1 MKIGVVRNLRS
12 HAHLGSAPGERTDV
26 LWAEPDSMD
35 DLTMHLRDFA
45 AAGVELLV
53 VDGGDGTVRDVISR
67 LDAFTPPPLIAVLPA
82 GKTNVLALDLRC
94 PRGWTV
100 DAVIGSARDGEPWIK
115 QRCPMEIAFDDGRPS
130 MRGFV
135 MGLGA
140 YEQATSLSK
149 SVNRLGAFQ
158 DLSVALTLVGAV
170 IGTLVG
176 ATRGKWRAGVPV
188 TSSVDGEKARS
199 GMRFLVMAS
208 TLKRLPLG
216 IKLFGRPRYGLKY
229 LDIDAPPR
237 RLLRALPVVLS
248 GRRSRR
254 LRARGYRRG
263 DAQELRFET
272 DQPFVLDGEVY
283 QTGGGMTV
291 RLAPPLR
298 FMVG

>member
-1 MKIGVVRNLRS
+1 MKVGVVRNLRS
-12 HAHLGSAPGERTDV
+12 HAHLGRAPADRADV

-35 DLTMHLRDFA
+35 DLTRHLRNFA

-67 LDAFTPPPLIAVLPA
+67 LDVFAAPPLIAVLPA
-82 GKTNVLALDLRC
+82 GKTNVLALDLGA
-94 PRGWTV
+94 PSGWTV
-100 DAVIGSARDGEPWIK
+100 DAAIASARSGESWIK
-115 QRCPMEIAFDDGRPS
+115 NRCPMEVAFDDGRPP

-135 MGLGA
+135 IGLGA

-149 SVNRLGAFQ
+149 TVNRLGAFQ
-158 DLSVALTLVGAV
+158 SLSVALTLVGAV
-170 IGTLVG
+170 IGTLLG
-176 ATRGKWRAGVPV
+176 ATRGRWRSGVPV
-188 TSSVDGEKARS
+188 SLSVDGEAPRA
-199 GMRFLVMAS
+199 GMRFLIMAA

-237 RLLRALPVVLS
+237 RLLRALPVLLA

>member
-12 HAHLGSAPGERTDV
+12 HAHIGRPSTDRSD
-26 LWAEPDSMD
+26 LMWAEPDTMD

-45 AAGVELLV
+45 SAGVELLI

-67 LDAFTPPPLIAVLPA
+67 LDVFASPPLLAVLPA
-82 GKTNVLALDLRC
+82 GKTNVLAMDLRC
-94 PRGWTV
+94 PKRWTI
-100 DAVIGSARDGEPWIK
+100 DEAIEAAHSGESWIK
-115 QRCPMEIAFDDGRPS
+115 LRSPLEVTFDDGRAPL
-130 MRGFV
+130 RGFI

-158 DLSVALTLVGAV
+158 SLSVALTLAGA
-170 IGTLVG
+170 IFGTLIG
-176 ATRGKWRAGVPV
+176 ATRGRWRSGVPV
-188 TSSVDGEKARS
+188 SLGIDGEPARP
-199 GMRFLVMAS
+199 GMRFLVMAA

-216 IKLFGRPRYGLKY
+216 IKLFGRPRYGLRY

-237 RLLRALPVVLS
+237 RFLRAFPVLLS
-248 GRRSRR
+248 GRRSKR

-283 QTGGGMTV
+283 SVGGGMTV

>member
-12 HAHLGSAPGERTDV
+12 HAHLGGAPTGRADL
-26 LWAEPDSMD
+26 LWAEPDTMD
-35 DLTMHLRDFA
+35 DLAMHLRDFA
-45 AAGVELLV
+45 AAGVELLI

-67 LDAFTPPPLIAVLPA
+67 LDVFAAPPLLAVLPA
-82 GKTNVLALDLRC
+82 GKTNVLAMDLRC
-94 PRGWTV
+94 PRAWTV
-100 DAVIGSARDGEPWIK
+100 EAVLASVRSGEPWIK
-115 QRCPMEIAFDDGRPS
+115 TRQPLELIFDDARPA

-149 SVNRLGAFQ
+149 AVNRLGAFQ
-158 DLSVALTLVGAV
+158 SLSVALTLAGAV

-176 ATRGKWRAGVPV
+176 ATRGRWRAGVPV
-188 TSSVDGEKARS
+188 TLNVDDEAPRAGA
-199 GMRFLVMAS
+199 RFLVMAS

-237 RLLRALPVVLS
+237 RLLRALPVLLS
-248 GRRSRR
+248 GRRSKR

-283 QTGGGMTV
+283 PSGGGMTV
-291 RLAPPLR
+291 RLSPPLR
-298 FMVG
+298 FMAG

>member
-1 MKIGVVRNLRS
+1 MKVGVVRNLRS
-12 HAHLGSAPGERTDV
+12 HAHLGRAPGQHADV

-35 DLTMHLRDFA
+35 DLSLHLRDFA
-45 AAGVELLV
+45 AAGVELLI

-67 LDAFTPPPLIAVLPA
+67 LDVFAIPPMIAVLPA

-94 PRGWTV
+94 PRDWTV
-100 DAVIGSARDGEPWIK
+100 EGAIASIQSGEPWIK
-115 QRCPMEIAFDDGRPS
+115 TRQPLEVVFEDGRQPL
-130 MRGFV
+130 RGFV
-135 MGLGA
+135 LGLGA

-158 DLSVALTLVGAV
+158 SLSVALTLAGAI
-170 IGTLVG
+170 IGTLIG
-176 ATRGKWRAGVPV
+176 ATRGRWRAGVPV
-188 TSSVDGEKARS
+188 SLSVDGEPARS
-199 GMRFLVMAS
+199 GMRFLVMAA

-216 IKLFGRPRYGLKY
+216 IKLFGRPRHGLKY

-237 RLLRALPVVLS
+237 RLLRALPVLLS

-263 DAQELRFET
+263 DAHELRFET

-283 QTGGGMTV
+283 RTGGGMTV

-298 FMVG
+298 FMAG

>member
-12 HAHLGSAPGERTDV
+12 HAHLGRAPEGRADV

-35 DLTMHLRDFA
+35 DLAAHLRDFA

-67 LDAFTPPPLIAVLPA
+67 LDAFPTPPLIAVLPA

-100 DAVIGSARDGEPWIK
+100 EAAIASVQSGEPWIK
-115 QRCPMEIAFDDGRPS
+115 TRQPLEVSFDDGRPP

-135 MGLGA
+135 LGLGA

-158 DLSVALTLVGAV
+158 SLSVALTLAGAV
-170 IGTLVG
+170 FGTLIG
-176 ATRGKWRAGVPV
+176 ATRGRWRAGVPV
-188 TSSVDGEKARS
+188 SLSVDGEAARP
-199 GMRFLVMAS
+199 GMRFLVMAA

-237 RLLRALPVVLS
+237 RLLRALPVLLM
-248 GRRSRR
+248 GRRTRR

-263 DAQELRFET
+263 DAHTLRFDT

-291 RLAPPLR
+291 RIGPPLR
-298 FMVG
+298 FMAG